1 MATNWLGFVILVSI
15 LLLTV
20 FFLKGWKQRLG
31 TLGVWKQGQEDPK
44 LTNEAYQNSAIDAP
58 EKKPGS
64 KRIIWIMHS
73 WVPNVR
79 AGSEIT
85 AEAQIEHLKKQGW
98 DIIVLVIR
106 WVVPEYK
113 GVKIYPI
120 QKGRLLESP
129 GVVKL
134 IQSADLVC
142 VQNFNVA
149 ECLFA
154 LEPFNKP
161 IVVFLHTQN
170 DNRDILNFRIGC
182 PVYIVYNVN
191 FLKLE
196 ASNVHPSIVVHPKV
210 DTTPFRIEKEDP
222 IYVTLINCNENK
234 GGALLPKLARALPE
248 VQFLGIKGGYRK
260 QITDTTLPNLRYI
273 EHTTQI
279 KDVYA
284 QTWVLIMPSKEETWG
299 RSAVE
304 AMCSG
309 IPVVV
314 SPTPGLKECC
324 GDAALYCDRDDLRS
338 WVKTIRKLKE
348 DKEFYNQ
355 RSALA
360 LQRARALDPTEELNQ
375 LEQWIQHD
383 VLKSAVHTDRDCSSW
398 EQSMLFR

>member
-1 MATNWLGFVILVSI
+1 MYRMATNWLGFVILVSI

-20 FFLKGWKQRLG
+20 FFLKGWKQRIG
-31 TLGVWKQGQEDPK
+31 ALGVWKQGQEDPK

-120 QKGRLLESP
+120 KKGRLLESP

-248 VQFLGIKGGYRK
+248 VQFLGIKGGYHK
-260 QITDTTLPNLRYI
+260 QIIDENPPANLTYWENQEDMTR
-273 EHTTQI
+273 
-279 KDVYA
+279 VYKK
-284 QTWVLIMPSKEETWG
+284 TKILIMPSKSETWG
-299 RSAVE
+299 RTAVE
-304 AMCSG
+304 AMASG
-309 IPVVV
+309 TPVIV
-314 SPTPGLKECC
+314 SRSPGLLECV
-324 GDAALYCDRDDLRS
+324 GRSETSCDRNDDSCWIEKVRLLATNQKAYAEASKKALDRANE
-338 WVKTIRKLKE
+338 LDKE
-348 DKEFYNQ
+348 DEYG
-355 RSALA
+355 RLA
-360 LQRARALDPTEELNQ
+360 VFLDDVRGRHTE
-375 LEQWIQHD
+375 
-383 VLKSAVHTDRDCSSW
+383 
-398 EQSMLFR
+398 